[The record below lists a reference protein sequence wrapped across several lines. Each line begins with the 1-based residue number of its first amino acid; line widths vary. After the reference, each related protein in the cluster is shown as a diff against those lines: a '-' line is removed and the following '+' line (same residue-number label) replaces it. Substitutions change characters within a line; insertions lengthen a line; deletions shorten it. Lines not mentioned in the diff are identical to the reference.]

1 MIRRVSP
8 YKPEKI
14 ERLRVGLAGPDHI
27 LSWSYGEVKKPETF
41 NYRTYKPEKDGLFCE
56 RIFGP
61 VKDYECACGKYKKK
75 RYDVNVCMACKR
87 TFPKEMELCPH
98 CNSDKFRP
106 FICERC
112 GVEPTTNRV
121 RRKRLGHIRLAS
133 PVAHIWFTKSIP
145 NRFSALLGISGKEIE
160 KVIYFV
166 SWLVTGIDEKW
177 VLEKVPDI
185 DKLASKYLTDLQN
198 EKQDLRSITEMNLFE
213 LAKTGDIDSNRK
225 REITLLAKSLEGS
238 APDPTDAKVQE
249 KLEAVR
255 DILVKQ
261 ELLKPYKLAQQVID
275 EDTSELIADID
286 DRFNF
291 ALISKLLF
299 SGYIDIRVENVN
311 LEIEATKR
319 IEEIEQITGAI
330 SRAVDFIK
338 AVQPLDR
345 LSDQQHEDYN
355 QLRSLCLMRD
365 MGDLDE
371 HIHIGI
377 GAQAVQDTL
386 RNLDLPR
393 IEQELTKE
401 LDGATSQKK
410 QKLIKRLKVIRAFIN
425 SGNKPDW
432 MILTVLPVLPPE
444 LRPMVELEGG
454 RFASSDLNDLY
465 RRVINR
471 NNRLKKLID
480 IRAPESILRN
490 ERRMLQEAVDAL
502 IDNGR
507 KGRAAVN
514 VNNRALKSLS
524 DMLKGKQG
532 RFRQNLLGK
541 RVDYSGRSVIVV
553 GPKLKL
559 HQCGLPKYMALEL
572 FKPFVLNKLI
582 NPDDQTQNIAQAR
595 KMLERAED
603 PRVWD
608 ALEEITRSH
617 PVLLNRAP
625 TLHRLSIQAFEPVLI
640 EGKAIQL
647 HPLVCAA
654 YNADFD
660 GDQMAVHV
668 PLSTAAQ
675 AEARL
680 LMLSANNLLLPADGK
695 PIISPTHDI
704 VLGCYYLT
712 TIVDDAQLY
721 GDDAPRFT
729 LQADVDSAVTDG
741 KLTLSSAVKLQFDVP
756 VLEEFDIAKL
766 RHTHGFVA
774 TKPVRLELN
783 LQLRKLVDQTIGKQ
797 LALPFFNFR
806 LNQRGLNKAIEI
818 IANLADNEDVA
829 EKLRKAFKLWL
840 ERYGL
845 QKLEAEP
852 PAFISVNDAL
862 SAYQTGNLKLQQEVR
877 VKVSRPV
884 AEDTDMAEQPTMQ
897 DRLVYTS
904 VGRLIFNNAIEQ
916 VQSESRNVQEPGD
929 GPLPFFNCLIDRGS
943 STNIIAEMYQRG
955 GHYLT
960 VRLADTIKDLGYE
973 MATQSGLTVS
983 VADIL
988 IPKEKFEILGKA
1000 QDKASDIW
1008 SKRKK
1013 GIITEFEKD
1022 MEVTRIW
1029 DQATKDLTKAMR
1041 LNFGKLNSV
1050 YMMAESG
1057 ARGKIDQVRQLA
1069 AMRGLLVGPSGRVL
1083 DFPIKS
1089 NFREG
1094 LSVFEYFI
1102 STHGGRKGLVDT
1114 ALKTAD
1120 SGYLTRRLIDVALD
1134 VSVTEHDC
1142 GTDDSI
1148 EIGWQMTDSV
1158 KRIRKAILGRVSA
1171 EDVIDEST
1179 GETLLARNEDI
1190 QTAAIDRLHKAGVT
1204 QIRVRSV
1211 LTCKTLGGVCSKC
1224 YGWDLASGKMA
1235 LVGDPVGVVAAQS
1248 IGEPGTQLT
1257 MRTFH
1262 TGGVKGRDITQ
1273 GLPYVET
1280 LFEVRGIKN
1289 PSILA
1294 EHEGEV
1300 VSIQEMVY
1308 DRVTI
1313 QSTDGDREKTYE
1325 VVHPYEDRLRIHY
1338 RSHVKKGDPLD
1349 KQEQIHSD
1357 LDGIVTQLFTDS
1369 HKTYWRI
1376 SVRGKDGAEHDYE
1389 TPHENR
1395 RPLVVTGAH
1404 VYKGEQLCEG
1414 DLDLRKYH
1422 NLMGDL
1428 PTQLYI
1434 TNKIQEIYESQ
1445 NVNTNSKHIEV
1456 VTKQMIRFVE
1466 ITDPGDTEFFEGDL
1480 VDRNEFF
1487 HLCQQLKAESKKEPQ
1502 GRSLLQGISKS
1513 SLSTE
1518 SFLAAA
1524 SFQETTR
1531 VLTEAAI
1538 EGKVDN
1544 LHGLKE
1550 NVIIGGLIPVGTGR
1564 ISAILAE
1571 GAQEEVFGEIEPE
1584 KEGAT
1589 EFRL

>member
-1 MIRRVSP
+1 MTSSISKPTSNTIHSLRIGLAS
-8 YKPEKI
+8 PEKI
-14 ERLRVGLAGPDHI
+14 I
-27 LSWSYGEVKKPETF
+27 SWSHGEVKKPETF

-75 RYDVNVCMACKR
+75 RYKGIV
-87 TFPKEMELCPH
+87 
-98 CNSDKFRP
+98 
-106 FICERC
+106 CERC
-112 GVEPTTNRV
+112 GVEVTSNRV
-121 RRKRLGHIRLAS
+121 RRERLGHIRLAS

-166 SWLVTGIDEKW
+166 SWLVVSVDTKWLMDKSRAIETVVNDHLAKLEGEKRQLRQQID
-177 VLEKVPDI
+177 
-185 DKLASKYLTDLQN
+185 
-198 EKQDLRSITEMNLFE
+198 MNLFE
-213 LAKTGDIDSNRK
+213 TVKTGDLDPAQK
-225 REITLLAKSLEGS
+225 REITLLAKALEDNPPS
-238 APDPTDAKVQE
+238 AFEGRYDE

-255 DILVKQ
+255 DALLSQ
-261 ELLKPYKLAQQVID
+261 EMLKPYMVAEMVCD
-275 EDTSELIADID
+275 SDTGEVVARPRDK
-286 DRFNF
+286 FNF
-291 ALISKLLF
+291 ALLSKLIYL
-299 SGYIDIRVENVN
+299 GTYDVLVENVEM
-311 LEIEATKR
+311 EIESVKR
-319 IEEIEQITGAI
+319 IEEIDEQSKAL
-330 SRAVDFIK
+330 SRGLELVQRM
-338 AVQPLDR
+338 QPLDR
-345 LSDQQHEDYN
+345 LNDQEHEDYN
-355 QLRSLCLMRD
+355 SLRSVCLMRD

-371 HIHIGI
+371 HFRIRI
-377 GAQAVQDTL
+377 GAQAVQDAL
-386 RNLDLPR
+386 RNLDLPAL
-393 IEQELTKE
+393 EKE
-401 LDGATSQKK
+401 LVTDMDGATSQKK
-410 QKLIKRLKVIRAFIN
+410 QKLIKRLKVVRAFIT
-425 SGNKPDW
+425 SGNQPDW

-553 GPKLKL
+553 GPRLRL

-582 NPDDQTQNIAQAR
+582 NPDDPNQNIAQAR
-595 KMLERAED
+595 RTLERAED

-608 ALEEITRSH
+608 ALEEITRNH

-695 PIISPTHDI
+695 PIISPTHDV
-704 VLGCYYLT
+704 VLGLYYMTATGDENGDASKLPAFVSIADALIAYQHGLIPLQQKVRVPVDLPIAVDSDMSEPVQVKTGLVVT
-712 TIVDDAQLY
+712 TI
-721 GDDAPRFT
+721 
-729 LQADVDSAVTDG
+729 
-741 KLTLSSAVKLQFDVP
+741 
-756 VLEEFDIAKL
+756 
-766 RHTHGFVA
+766 
-774 TKPVRLELN
+774 
-783 LQLRKLVDQTIGKQ
+783 
-797 LALPFFNFR
+797 
-806 LNQRGLNKAIEI
+806 
-818 IANLADNEDVA
+818 
-829 EKLRKAFKLWL
+829 
-840 ERYGL
+840 
-845 QKLEAEP
+845 
-852 PAFISVNDAL
+852 
-862 SAYQTGNLKLQQEVR
+862 
-877 VKVSRPV
+877 
-884 AEDTDMAEQPTMQ
+884 
-897 DRLVYTS
+897 
-904 VGRLIFNNAIEQ
+904 GRLIFNEK
-916 VQSESRNVQEPGD
+916 VRTLMSEHFADISNY
-929 GPLPFFNCLIDRGS
+929 PLPYFNFVIDRGAV
-943 STNIIAEMYQRG
+943 STIISESYQIC
-955 GHYLT
+955 GHDFT
-960 VRLADTIKDLGYE
+960 VRLADTLKDLGFE
-973 MATQSGLTVS
+973 MATISGLTIS
-983 VADIL
+983 SSDIV
-988 IPKEKFEILGKA
+988 IPKEKTTILNKA
-1000 QDKASDIW
+1000 EREAADIW

-1013 GIITEFEKD
+1013 GIITEVEKD
-1022 MEVTRIW
+1022 LEVTRIW

-1041 LNFGKLNSV
+1041 ENFDRFNSV
-1050 YMMAESG
+1050 FMMAESG
-1057 ARGKIDQVRQLA
+1057 ARGKMDQVRQLA

-1134 VSVTEHDC
+1134 VSVTEEDC
-1142 GTDDSI
+1142 GSHEGI
-1148 EIGWQMTDSV
+1148 AIPLV
-1158 KRIRKAILGRVSA
+1158 KADTAKKVRKALVGRSLA
-1171 EDVIDEST
+1171 SDVIDHET
-1179 GETLLARNEDI
+1179 GETIGRRGDQVDNAMAELIFSLKVPEV
-1190 QTAAIDRLHKAGVT
+1190 L
-1204 QIRVRSV
+1204 VRSV
-1211 LTCKTLGGVCSKC
+1211 LTCRTLGGVCAKC
-1224 YGWDLASGKMA
+1224 YGWDLASGKA
-1235 LVGDPVGVVAAQS
+1235 AQVGDPVGVVAAQS

-1262 TGGVKGRDITQ
+1262 TGGIKGRDITQ

-1280 LFEVRGIKN
+1280 LFEVRGVKN
-1289 PSILA
+1289 PSVLA
-1294 EHEGEV
+1294 EEDGEV
-1300 VSIQEMVY
+1300 SSISEMVY
-1308 DRVTI
+1308 ERVTVR
-1313 QSTDGDREKTYE
+1313 SPEGDREKTYE
-1325 VVHPYEDRLRIHY
+1325 VVHSYADRLRIHF
-1338 RSHVKKGDPLD
+1338 RSQLAKGDALD
-1349 KQEQIHSD
+1349 ENETVFAEFA
-1357 LDGIVTQLFTDS
+1357 GIVTQLFTDT
-1369 HKTYWRI
+1369 HKTYWKI
-1376 SVRGKDGAEHDYE
+1376 KVRQADGSEREYE

-1395 RPLVVTGAH
+1395 RPMMAVGQH
-1404 VYKGEQLCEG
+1404 VLRGEQLCEG
-1414 DLDLRKYH
+1414 DLDLRRYH
-1422 NLMGDL
+1422 LLMGDL
-1428 PTQLYI
+1428 ATQLYI

-1445 NVNTNSKHIEV
+1445 NVNTNSKHIEIIA
-1456 VTKQMIRFVE
+1456 KQMIRFVE
-1466 ITDPGDTEFFEGDL
+1466 ITDPGDEDDFYEGDL
-1480 VDRNEFF
+1480 VDRNYFF
-1487 HLCQQLKAESKKEPQ
+1487 QLVEERKAQGRRAPQ

-1538 EGKVDN
+1538 EGKIDN
-1544 LHGLKE
+1544 LNGLKE

-1564 ISAILAE
+1564 VATIIEEQAADTIFGAMESETKDDRPAE
-1571 GAQEEVFGEIEPE
+1571 TIF
-1584 KEGAT
+1584 
-1589 EFRL
+1589 

>member
-1 MIRRVSP
+1 LIRRISS

-27 LSWSYGEVKKPETF
+27 LSWSHGEVKKPETF

-75 RYDVNVCMACKR
+75 RYDVNVCMSCKR

-177 VLEKVPDI
+177 VLEKSPEI
-185 DKLASKYLTDLQN
+185 EQLGNKYLSELLH
-198 EKQDLRSITEMNLFE
+198 EKQELRSIAEINLLE
-213 LAKTGDIDSNRK
+213 LAKTGDVDSNRK
-225 REITLLAKSLEGS
+225 REITLLAKSLEE
-238 APDPTDAKVQE
+238 APPDPTDAKTQE

-255 DILVKQ
+255 DILLKQ
-261 ELLKPYKLAQQVID
+261 ELLKPFKLAQQIID
-275 EDTSELIADID
+275 TETQELIAEHD

-291 ALISKLLF
+291 ALVSKLLF
-299 SGYIDIRVENVN
+299 AGRCDIRVENVN
-311 LEIEATKR
+311 LAIEATKR
-319 IEEIEQITGAI
+319 IEEIEQITGAL
-330 SRAVDFIK
+330 SRAVEFIK
-338 AVQPLDR
+338 NVQPLDR

-371 HIHIGI
+371 HVHIGI

-386 RNLDLPR
+386 RNLDLKR

-410 QKLIKRLKVIRAFIN
+410 QKLIKRLKVIRAFLT
-425 SGNKPDW
+425 SGNRPEW

-704 VLGCYYLT
+704 VLGCYYMT
-712 TIVDDAQLY
+712 TIVDDAHLQENI
-721 GDDAPRFT
+721 ARFT
-729 LQADVDSAVTDG
+729 LQADVDRAVADG
-741 KLTLSSAVKLQFDVP
+741 KLAIHDSVQLKFDIP
-756 VLEEFDIAKL
+756 VLDEYDPSKARL
-766 RHTHGFVA
+766 VHGHVS
-774 TKPVRLELN
+774 TKPIRLELN
-783 LQLRKLVDQTIGKQ
+783 LQLRKLIDQTLGKP
-797 LALPFFNFR
+797 LVLPFFNFR
-806 LNQRGLNKAIEI
+806 INRSGVAAILT
-818 IANLADNEDVA
+818 IACALAGSDDAA
-829 EKLRKAFKLWL
+829 EKLRQAFRLWL
-840 ERYGL
+840 ERRGMD
-845 QKLEAEP
+845 KLEAEP
-852 PAFISVNDAL
+852 PSFTSVNDAL
-862 SAYQTGNLKLQQEVR
+862 VAYETGNLKLQQEVR
-877 VKVSRPV
+877 VMVQRPV
-884 AEDTDMAEQPTMQ
+884 SNESDIAEQLDENPT
-897 DRLVYTS
+897 LVYTS
-904 VGRLIFNNAIEQ
+904 VGRLIFNTAIEQ
-916 VQSESRNVQEPGD
+916 VQMEAPEGKFKPG
-929 GPLPFFNCLIDRGS
+929 GPLPYFNCLVDRGALS
-943 STNIIAEMYQRG
+943 NIIAEMYQRG
-955 GHYLT
+955 GHFLT
-960 VRLADTIKDLGYE
+960 VRLADTIKDLGFE
-973 MATQSGLTVS
+973 MATQSGLTIS

-988 IPKEKFEILGKA
+988 IPKEKAEILGKA
-1000 QDKASDIW
+1000 EDMAADIW

-1013 GIITEFEKD
+1013 GIITAFEKD

-1134 VSVTEHDC
+1134 VSVSEHDC
-1142 GTDDSI
+1142 NTTDSI
-1148 EIGWQMTDSV
+1148 ILSWQRTDSV
-1158 KRIRKAILGRVSA
+1158 KRVRKAILGRVSA
-1171 EDVIDEST
+1171 EDVIDAET
-1179 GETLLARNEDI
+1179 GEKILSRNEDI
-1190 QTAAIDRLHKAGVT
+1190 HAKAIDRVYNAGLT
-1204 QIRVRSV
+1204 QVKVRSV
-1211 LTCKTLGGVCSKC
+1211 LTCKTLGGVCAKC

-1262 TGGVKGRDITQ
+1262 TGGIKGRDITQ

-1280 LFEVRGIKN
+1280 LFEVRGIKSA
-1289 PSILA
+1289 SILA
-1294 EHEGEV
+1294 EDDGEII
-1300 VSIQEMVY
+1300 SIQEMVY

-1313 QSTDGDREKTYE
+1313 QSTDGEREKTYE
-1325 VVHPYEDRLRIHY
+1325 VVHPYEERLRIHY
-1338 RSHVKKGDPLD
+1338 RSQVKKGDALD
-1349 KQEQIHSD
+1349 KIEQIHAD

-1376 SVRGKDGAEHDYE
+1376 TIRSKDGSEREYE

-1395 RPLVVTGAH
+1395 RPLVVAGGH
-1404 VYKGEQLCEG
+1404 VHKGEQLCEG

-1422 NLMGDL
+1422 GLMGDL

-1434 TNKIQEIYESQ
+1434 TDKIQEIYESQ

-1466 ITDPGDTEFFEGDL
+1466 VTDPGDTEFFEGDL
-1480 VDRNEFF
+1480 VDRNEFY
-1487 HLCQQLKAESKKEPQ
+1487 HLCQQLKAEEKKEPQ

-1544 LHGLKE
+1544 LRGLKE

-1564 ISAILAE
+1564 ISAMLAE
-1571 GAQEEVFGEIEPE
+1571 NAQEEIFGEAEPVSE
-1584 KEGAT
+1584 KST